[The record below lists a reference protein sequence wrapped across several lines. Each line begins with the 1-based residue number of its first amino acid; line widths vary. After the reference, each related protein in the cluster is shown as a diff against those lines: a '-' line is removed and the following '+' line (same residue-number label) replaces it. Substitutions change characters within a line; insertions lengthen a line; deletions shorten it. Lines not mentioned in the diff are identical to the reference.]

1 MSSLRNSATRLRTTV
16 INRAVHPSQPDT
28 PFCDTALQATPG
40 GRQRVAQGLLRRLAA
55 AGSAVLLPAII
66 LAGAMTAMPVD
77 AATPTKVRY
86 EEVVR
91 SILYMP
97 MYVALDK
104 GYFRDEGLDV
114 SLKTSQGTDKGM
126 AALLSGSADIVLIG
140 PEASVYVANSESP
153 VKTQVF
159 AGLTATDGFLLL
171 AREPGENFDWAKVKG
186 KKVMSFR
193 PGSNP
198 DVFLETALKK
208 HGLDP
213 DKDLKLVSNIG
224 PAARAGAWMAGQADY
239 AIFLEPEASNLEK
252 AGKGQVVASIGQ
264 EVGQVDFTSF
274 TTTDAYIG
282 KHPDVLKA
290 WTRAIYRSQQYV
302 RDAPPADLA
311 KHMRPYFPGLSEAE
325 LIKAV
330 ERYRPYKLWKLDPVI
345 QKAAMEKLQDM
356 LIDTGLQKPDE
367 RVAYEKLVNT
377 TFAKE
382 AMQ

>member
-1 MSSLRNSATRLRTTV
+1 
-16 INRAVHPSQPDT
+16 
-28 PFCDTALQATPG
+28 
-40 GRQRVAQGLLRRLAA
+40 
-55 AGSAVLLPAII
+55 
-66 LAGAMTAMPVD
+66 
-77 AATPTKVRY
+77 
-86 EEVVR
+86 
-91 SILYMP
+91 
-97 MYVALDK
+97 
-104 GYFRDEGLDV
+104 
-114 SLKTSQGTDKGM
+114 
-126 AALLSGSADIVLIG
+126 
-140 PEASVYVANSESP
+140 
-153 VKTQVF
+153 
-159 AGLTATDGFLLL
+159 
-171 AREPGENFDWAKVKG
+171 
-186 KKVMSFR
+186 
-193 PGSNP
+193 
-198 DVFLETALKK
+198 
-208 HGLDP
+208 
-213 DKDLKLVSNIG
+213 
-224 PAARAGAWMAGQADY
+224 
-239 AIFLEPEASNLEK
+239 
-252 AGKGQVVASIGQ
+252 VVASIGQ